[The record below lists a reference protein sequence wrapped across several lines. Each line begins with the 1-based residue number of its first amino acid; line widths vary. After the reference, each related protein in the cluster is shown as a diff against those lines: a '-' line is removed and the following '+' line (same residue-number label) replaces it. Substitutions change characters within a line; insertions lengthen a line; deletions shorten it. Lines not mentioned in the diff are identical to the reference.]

1 MNNASLDILGAFSTV
16 AGSSIGIAMMMPVYA
31 TIWALAWIASE
42 QCPLPKPLRI

>member
-1 MNNASLDILGAFSTV
+1 MNNASLDILGALSTV
-16 AGSSIGIAMMMPVYA
+16 AGSSIEVAMLMLAYA